1 MLLST
6 AVPTI
11 AFAGVTEVPAQ
22 AWEIVERA
30 IPAYGDDWWFTGLLA
45 FIRQEQGRFDE
56 AMDLSCR
63 SLAEEPA
70 AGHSAHA
77 RAHAHYET
85 GDHGAGLA
93 WMDDWVRGDGA
104 GTDSLSHFSWHAAL
118 HELSLGDLDAVRR
131 RYDSQLRPDGALGC
145 RALVDTGSLLF
156 RWALTPGRDD
166 VPAMRAVADATPDAT
181 LRHPATPFLAM
192 HAAVC
197 TSRRTTRS
205 RSATSRRWAAR
216 HDHPTHREV
225 VAPLARALRSMA
237 TGSCSSAADQ
247 LAALDAQ
254 TWRLGGSDAQR
265 EVIEEARISA
275 LLRSGRLDEARQ
287 LLDDRLDRRES
298 PRDRRWR
305 TAALPTT
312 AAAAQLQADRRP
324 LTEIGTSLRATT
336 PGRPDRPSVMENL
349 LPWQAQ
355 LMVPSVDARHD
366 AALVGADRREA
377 LELARRRL
385 GDHDLLVGE
394 DPAAALRHV
403 AGAGERV
410 GRRLGR
416 LRCWPTPMGVPLGG
430 RSGSALLGS
439 RRDRSRCR
447 RRHRTRRGTGRPTPT
462 TAAPVRVCRRV
473 MPASSCQRQPPR
485 EGRRQAVLMV
495 SPSTLMVTSD
505 SARGRRVR

>member
-1 MLLST
+1 MRCRDPYGYELTCSPEAAAAFNRGVEGLLRLSGGAEQGVATALALDPTFAVGHATLALLGHEMCVAVDVDARMRDALTLAPRTTERERSHVQAIASHLTGDSRPLIRHLEAYPRDAVLLST

-30 IPAYGDDWWFTGLLA
+30 TPAYGDDWWFTGLLA
-45 FIRQEQGRFDE
+45 FVRQEQGRFDE
-56 AMDLSCR
+56 AMELSCR

-93 WMDDWVRGDGA
+93 WMDEWVRGDGA

-156 RWALTPGRDD
+156 RWALTPDAHD
-166 VPAMRAVADATPDAT
+166 VPAMSAVAAATPDAT

-192 HAAVC
+192 HAAVLHL
-197 TSRRTTRS
+197 
-205 RSATSRRWAAR
+205 AQDDAVALGDLEAWAAR

-247 LAALDAQ
+247 LAALDAR

-275 LLRSGRLDEARQ
+275 LLRSGRLDEARR

-298 PRDRRWR
+298 PRDARWR
-305 TAALPTT
+305 EKCR
-312 AAAAQLQADRRP
+312 DVV
-324 LTEIGTSLRATT
+324 S
-336 PGRPDRPSVMENL
+336 
-349 LPWQAQ
+349 
-355 LMVPSVDARHD
+355 
-366 AALVGADRREA
+366 
-377 LELARRRL
+377 
-385 GDHDLLVGE
+385 
-394 DPAAALRHV
+394 
-403 AGAGERV
+403 
-410 GRRLGR
+410 
-416 LRCWPTPMGVPLGG
+416 
-430 RSGSALLGS
+430 SG
-439 RRDRSRCR
+439 
-447 RRHRTRRGTGRPTPT
+447 
-462 TAAPVRVCRRV
+462 
-473 MPASSCQRQPPR
+473 
-485 EGRRQAVLMV
+485 
-495 SPSTLMVTSD
+495 
-505 SARGRRVR
+505 